1 MTKIKRSQ
9 IKAFMFILMTCMF
22 IIIMGIKVHAAP
34 SGSYKTQII
43 VNGRS
48 VLSGDTFVYEGE
60 TYVPMFRFCA
70 WLGKFTYSY
79 DYWSKTAHVKGEA
92 LSISA
97 SVGDLYVE
105 ANGRYFYTSNEILL
119 TDGEVY
125 VPIRAITRALNSHI
139 KYDSV
144 SGMYEVSSGD
154 SRLLVSGD
162 RFYRDD
168 EVLWLARIIHAE
180 SQGEPMKG
188 KIAVGNVILNRV
200 RSSEFP
206 NTIYGVIFDKKYGVQ
221 FTPVAN
227 GTIYNTPNSESII
240 AAKIC
245 LEGYSLSNEI
255 LYFLNPRLSSSSWVA
270 NNRRF
275 AFAVKNHSFY
285 Y

>member
-1 MTKIKRSQ
+1 MTKTKRPHF
-9 IKAFMFILMTCMF
+9 KALVLVFMICTVMIFAVVS
-22 IIIMGIKVHAAP
+22 VHAAP
-34 SGSYKTQII
+34 SGSYKTEIT
-43 VNGRS
+43 VNGRH
-48 VLSGDTFVYEGE
+48 VLSGDTFVYGGE

-70 WLGKFTYSY
+70 WLGNFTYSY
-79 DYWSKTAHVKGEA
+79 DYKSKTAYVEGEK
-92 LSISA
+92 LSVSA
-97 SVGDLYVE
+97 TVGDLYVA

-119 TDGEVY
+119 TDKEVY

-139 KYDSV
+139 KRNV
-144 SGMYEVSSGD
+144 STGLYEVSSGD

-180 SQGEPMKG
+180 SQGEPMRG

-200 RSSEFP
+200 RSREFP
-206 NTIYGVIFDKKYGVQ
+206 NTIYGVIFDKKHGVQ

-227 GTIYNTPNSESII
+227 GTIYNTPNKDSII

-245 LEGYSLSNEI
+245 FEGYSLSDEI
-255 LYFLNPRLSSSSWVA
+255 LYFFNPRLSSSSWVA

-275 AFAVKNHSFY
+275 AFAIKNHSFY
-285 Y
+285 C